1 MYRNQWCY
9 IKAYQHDGVEYTFN
23 EDKFNFGLIS
33 KIECPQVKY
42 VETTTHDQCHFPFF
56 VTKFNKPTNEFVI
69 EEVRDCTD
77 SNIIDGYPGKEVVYG
92 SDGSEVVTTLYNF
105 KNMKDSIT
113 AATGIRNPTYCVT
126 KPWFQ
131 NITEYIE
138 RIDKNQSVT
147 TCRKNT
153 RSRNKC
159 TNAVSDLQEGNCLCG
174 TETCAPNDYCYTKIV
189 DEQVISECHSCN
201 NSHVTSA

>member
-1 MYRNQWCY
+1 MINAIFRFLLQN
-9 IKAYQHDGVEYTFN
+9 
-23 EDKFNFGLIS
+23 LIS
-33 KIECPQVKY
+33 QR
-42 VETTTHDQCHFPFF
+42 
-56 VTKFNKPTNEFVI
+56 NEFVI

-105 KNMKDSIT
+105 ENMKASIT

-138 RIDKNQSVT
+138 RVRQKSVSYNMSKKYKKSKQMHK
-147 TCRKNT
+147 CRF
-153 RSRNKC
+153 
-159 TNAVSDLQEGNCLCG
+159 
-174 TETCAPNDYCYTKIV
+174 
-189 DEQVISECHSCN
+189 
-201 NSHVTSA
+201 